1 MNLLLRNNLFV
12 AIHFHLGSPLV
23 PIVILGPIIVFK
35 TGNAISSAVV
45 SSRYFFRCRSVLLQ
59 FKYLMDY
66 GIIIRYEMNVS
77 VDNSPEI
84 PLSSEIGNRLDIILI

>member
-45 SSRYFFRCRSVLLQ
+45 SLQECVTPVQMTSISWITVLLSD
-59 FKYLMDY
+59 M
-66 GIIIRYEMNVS
+66 R
-77 VDNSPEI
+77 
-84 PLSSEIGNRLDIILI
+84 

>member
-1 MNLLLRNNLFV
+1 MKCKNRKLAYVLFVLAEGLTSLYSSWELLQSYVNLLLRNNLFV

-59 FKYLMDY
+59 FK
-66 GIIIRYEMNVS
+66 
-77 VDNSPEI
+77 
-84 PLSSEIGNRLDIILI
+84 

>member
-1 MNLLLRNNLFV
+1 MCSKPEMQYRLLWFLLVIFFV
-12 AIHFHLGSPLV
+12 AGV
-23 PIVILGPIIVFK
+23 CY
-35 TGNAISSAVV
+35 SS
-45 SSRYFFRCRSVLLQ
+45 SND
-59 FKYLMDY
+59 KYLMDY